1 MFEKLEAIEKRYQE
15 LGEMITQPD
24 VYNDFQRVQALSQER
39 AVIEDAVNK
48 YRQFKAVGKAIAD
61 TQAMIEGG
69 LDPDMLSMARQELSE
84 LKASEQAL
92 GEVLRL
98 SLVPKDANQDKDAIV
113 EIRAGTG
120 GDEAALF
127 AADLYRM
134 YSRYAQAKGWQ
145 IDIID
150 SNQNE
155 MGGFKEIIFEV
166 KGKGAYGH
174 LKYERGVHRVQRVP
188 VTEASGRIHTS
199 AATVAVL
206 PEAEEIDVHV
216 NQEDLRID
224 IFRSGGAGGQNVNK
238 LSTAVRI
245 THIPTGIVAICQ
257 DERSQLRNKLKA
269 MAVLRS
275 RLYDIE
281 QRKQQD
287 EVTEERRSQ
296 IGSGDRSEKI
306 RTYNFPQD
314 RMTDHR
320 INLSLHGLP
329 RILDGDLD
337 KLDRCAG
344 HRGTIAVIAGQQ
356 VVTAREWLRKYTSIF
371 QQAGI
376 DEAADEAVVL
386 LCHALRLNKA
396 EILAQPERTLT
407 GDQFTLLDG
416 LTARRLRREP
426 SAYIMGHREF
436 FGLDLFVDPRVL
448 IPRPETEVLV
458 EVAIEFGRSWVAH
471 NQRRMLAADIGT
483 GSGAIAIALAAHIP
497 DSLVY
502 AVDISP
508 GALDVAKINVCRHG
522 LGDRIT
528 LIKGDL
534 LEPINHQLDL
544 IVANLP
550 YISGMELT
558 GLQPE
563 VCLYEPMPALDGGDS
578 GTAVIEAMISQA
590 PGKMAPGGALILE
603 IGAGQAERLITL
615 VRDMLPGSDVELVKD
630 LAGIDRCMKIIM
642 AGG

>member
-1 MFEKLEAIEKRYQE
+1 MLEKLEAIEKRYEE
-15 LGEMITQPD
+15 LGEMITQPE

-48 YRQFKAVGKAIAD
+48 YRQYKAVGKAITD

-69 LDPDMLSMARQELSE
+69 LEPDMLSMAREELSE

-92 GEVLRL
+92 GEALRL
-98 SLVPKDANQDKDAIV
+98 SLIPKDANQDKDAIV

-155 MGGFKEIIFEV
+155 MGGFKEVIFEV

-269 MAVLRS
+269 MAVLRA

-337 KLDRCAG
+337 KL
-344 HRGTIAVIAGQQ
+344 
-356 VVTAREWLRKYTSIF
+356 
-371 QQAGI
+371 I
-376 DEAADEAVVL
+376 D
-386 LCHALRLNKA
+386 
-396 EILAQPERTLT
+396 
-407 GDQFTLLDG
+407 
-416 LTARRLRREP
+416 
-426 SAYIMGHREF
+426 
-436 FGLDLFVDPRVL
+436 
-448 IPRPETEVLV
+448 
-458 EVAIEFGRSWVAH
+458 
-471 NQRRMLAADIGT
+471 
-483 GSGAIAIALAAHIP
+483 ALATEEQSQLLQ
-497 DSLVY
+497 DS
-502 AVDISP
+502 
-508 GALDVAKINVCRHG
+508 
-522 LGDRIT
+522 
-528 LIKGDL
+528 
-534 LEPINHQLDL
+534 
-544 IVANLP
+544 
-550 YISGMELT
+550 
-558 GLQPE
+558 
-563 VCLYEPMPALDGGDS
+563 
-578 GTAVIEAMISQA
+578 
-590 PGKMAPGGALILE
+590 
-603 IGAGQAERLITL
+603 RL
-615 VRDMLPGSDVELVKD
+615 
-630 LAGIDRCMKIIM
+630 
-642 AGG
+642 